1 MCNLISYFKNT
12 HSLFDLG
19 LVCLIEALRPGQ
31 QFFSHVGT
39 EPPLPELLTSGL
51 GSFQCFCSIYG
62 TGGVR
67 TKDLSL
73 RSMKLYH

>member
-1 MCNLISYFKNT
+1 MLDNLFRT
-12 HSLFDLG
+12 LHSLFDLG

-39 EPPLPELLTSGL
+39 EPPLPGLLTSGL
-51 GSFQCFCSIYG
+51 GSYQCFCSIYG
-62 TGGVR
+62 AGGVR

-73 RSMKLYH
+73 RNMTLYH